1 MKFAVLGD
9 PIEHSKSPAI
19 HSAAYRELNLDWQ
32 YDRHRVNASELAA
45 FLDDH
50 LGDYQGFSLTMP
62 LKEELFRIAKERG
75 WQIDATSQ
83 ALGCSNTIYR
93 TTEGLGVANTD
104 VIGASHALSPLA
116 DSVESVAILGS
127 GATARAVSV
136 AIATSFANLRE
147 ITVFSR
153 RSEPAEAIFELI
165 SGDNPRVKCSWL
177 PLEAAADFGG
187 ADLTVNTVP
196 ASAGVDLETDRKFG
210 PSWIFDVTYN
220 PWPTHLAS
228 QWPAENRVSGL
239 EMLVQ
244 QAIEQLRLFGALN
257 GELEPRER
265 ERLAISMRMAGE

>member
-19 HSAAYRELNLDWQ
+19 HNAAYRALNLDWE

-45 FLDDH
+45 FLDQH

-62 LKEELFRIAKERG
+62 LKEELFRIAGERG
-75 WQIDATSQ
+75 WQVDATSE
-83 ALGCSNTIYR
+83 ALGCSNTLYR
-93 TTEGLGVANTD
+93 IGDSFGVANTD
-104 VIGASHALSPLA
+104 VLGARHALNHLA

-127 GATARAVSV
+127 GATARSVSV
-136 AIATSFANLRE
+136 AIATTFAKLAE

-165 SGDNPRVKCSWL
+165 SSISPGVKCSWL

-187 ADLTVNTVP
+187 ADLTVNTIP
-196 ASAGVDLETDRKFG
+196 ASAGVELEIDRKFG
-210 PSWIFDVTYN
+210 QSWIFDVTYS
-220 PWPTHLAS
+220 PWPTQLAS
-228 QWPAENRVSGL
+228 EWPAENRVSGL

-244 QAIEQLRLFGALN
+244 QAIEQLGLFGAVQQ
-257 GELEPRER
+257 ELAPNDREK
-265 ERLAISMRMAGE
+265 LATAMRSAAE